1 MPLPHALADDEYLAL
16 IQPRGDTHTE
26 TTRQGVAWN
35 PSRGESQNPYQSQK
49 AGTAFQSAQ
58 TSAHMEERKESEEEE
73 RGIDASHPFTMR
85 IITRPD
91 PDCLSGKSFGLRIT
105 VFLSAESEKEIQDW
119 MQVCVR
125 EVRGVGVV

>member
-1 MPLPHALADDEYLAL
+1 MPLPHALVGDEFLAL
-16 IQPRGDTHTE
+16 IQPRRDTHTE
-26 TTRQGVAWN
+26 TTRQGVARN
-35 PSRGESQNPYQSQK
+35 SLRDKSQNPYQSQK

-58 TSAHMEERKESEEEE
+58 TSAHMEERKAGGEEE
-73 RGIDASHPFTMR
+73 RGLDASHPFTMR

-91 PDCLSGKSFGLRIT
+91 PDCLSGKSFGLRIF

-125 EVRGVGVV
+125 VGVV